1 MPTEDQI
8 DAVASMLRNV
18 KEVESLRAL
27 AVLVLAAAED
37 ARPPATRRNF
47 EGPAA
52 ARKHQEACDGVDR
65 TLPPGL
71 VVGSGSRE
79 VA

>member
-8 DAVASMLRNV
+8 DTVVSTLRNV

-37 ARPPATRRNF
+37 ARPPATQRHF

-52 ARKHQEACDGVDR
+52 ARKRQGACDGVDR

-71 VVGSGSRE
+71 VAGSGSRE